1 MEIYIERALPR
12 SNFHPN
18 MSDTEKTETK
28 PVAVPAEKEVVEPK
42 SETKEEAK
50 RVGDEVE
57 KPKKKRRRRQYD
69 DAPKDEPESDEN
81 DDKEE
86 PEEENDDEEEDL
98 LEIDEANIITT
109 GRRTRGKVIDFKKAA
124 EEIPEDDE
132 EEDGEFEAKDEP
144 EAA

>member
-1 MEIYIERALPR
+1 MVLRASVASTYL
-12 SNFHPN
+12 
-18 MSDTEKTETK
+18 MSDEKTETK
-28 PVAVPAEKEVVEPK
+28 PVEPIPEKDVTEQVDV
-42 SETKEEAK
+42 KEDAK
-50 RVGDEVE
+50 RAGEDTE

-69 DAPKDEPESDEN
+69 DAPKDEPESEEN

-132 EEDGEFEAKDEP
+132 EDDGEFEAKEEP